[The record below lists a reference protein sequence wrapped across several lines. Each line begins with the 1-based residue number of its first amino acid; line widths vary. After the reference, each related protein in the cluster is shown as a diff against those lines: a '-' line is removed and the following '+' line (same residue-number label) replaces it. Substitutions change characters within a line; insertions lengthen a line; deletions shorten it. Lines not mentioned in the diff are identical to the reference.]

1 MHLNSPSQIALLAP
15 LFLLSLTACVS
26 ATANLTAPPTVKVLN
41 GSYYGTHLE
50 SYNQDLFLGIP
61 FAEAPVGELRFANPV
76 GLEGRSWEGAVSA
89 TNYAFHCIGYGAD
102 QIGYQQSEDCL
113 YLNVVRPTGYENE
126 SLPVALWIHGGGFAY
141 GGAPDRRYNLS
152 FIVQNSVDIGKPI
165 IAASIAYRL
174 GPFGF
179 LNGDAVSDAGA
190 LNLGLKDQRLALHW
204 INENIAA
211 FGGDKEKVT
220 IWGESA
226 GAASVGLHL
235 TAFNG
240 RDDKLFRAAIMES
253 GGPIFFG
260 EQQNSTDYQPMY
272 DAVVEQ
278 AGCGNATDSLTCL
291 REVPF
296 TVLNSVLNTTEFN
309 TPGWWPAL
317 DGDFVA
323 RYGSEQ
329 LNDGSFVHVPIIA
342 GANSDEGTGFSPR
355 GVQTEGD
362 LEDLLI
368 HKIKG
373 SWSASEP
380 VLSSIIEAY
389 IHTNAP
395 DYLIPST
402 ETLGADLSFANTSFG
417 AYWRRSA
424 AYSGDLFF
432 IASRRHTC
440 AVWSAAGLDAYCY
453 RFNAI
458 PAGIPFPIS
467 VTHFQEVAFVFDNLQ
482 GLGYAVNPFEGKG
495 ESYIKLAELMS
506 KSWASFVADLD
517 PNGWVGRSEE
527 VEEWPSYEAVRDE
540 VEGAWDMVFDANVTS
555 FVESDT
561 FREVGIRIM
570 NENWGVVRR

>member
-1 MHLNSPSQIALLAP
+1 MFLQHLFAP
-15 LFLLSLTACVS
+15 ILVTAFTVL
-26 ATANLTAPPTVKVLN
+26 ATAAPTVKVLN
-41 GSYYGTHLE
+41 GSYYGKHLE
-50 SYNQDLFLGIP
+50 SFNQDLFLGIP
-61 FAEAPVGELRFANPV
+61 FAEPPVGDLRFANPV
-76 GLEGRSWEGAVSA
+76 ALENRTWEGSVPA
-89 TNYAFHCIGYGAD
+89 TNYAFHCIGYGSD

-113 YLNVVRPTGYENE
+113 YLNVVRPSGCENQ

-152 FIVQNSVDIGKPI
+152 FIVQNSVEIGKPI

-190 LNLGLKDQRLALHW
+190 INVGLKDQRLALHW

-211 FGGDKEKVT
+211 FGGDAEKVT

-260 EQQNSTDYQPMY
+260 VQQSSSDYQPMY
-272 DAVVEQ
+272 DSVVEQ
-278 AGCGNATDSLTCL
+278 SGCGNSSNSLTCL

-309 TPGWWPAL
+309 MPGWWPAL
-317 DGDFVA
+317 DGNFVA

-329 LNDGSFVHVPIIA
+329 LADGSFVHVPIIA
-342 GANSDEGTGFSPR
+342 GANSDEGTAFSPR
-355 GVQTEGD
+355 GIDTEAD
-362 LEDLLI
+362 LVGVI
-368 HKIKG
+368 NG
-373 SWSASEP
+373 TWSASEQ
-380 VLSSIIEAY
+380 VLSDLISAY
-389 IHTNAP
+389 VDTNTS
-395 DYLIPST
+395 DYLIPDT
-402 ETLGADLSFANTSFG
+402 ATLGADLFFANTSFG

-440 AVWSAAGLDAYCY
+440 AVWSAAGLDTYCY

-458 PAGIPFPIS
+458 PNGTPFPIS
-467 VTHFQEVAFVFDNLQ
+467 VTHFTEVAFVFDNLN
-482 GLGYAVNPFEGKG
+482 GLGYAENPFGNKSQ
-495 ESYIKLAELMS
+495 SYTDLAELMS

-517 PNGWVGRSEE
+517 PNSWVGRDTE
-527 VEEWPSYEAVRDE
+527 VESWPSYEAVRI
-540 VEGAWDMVFDANVTS
+540 VEGVNGMGPWDMVFDANVTS

-561 FREVGIRIM
+561 FREVGIKIM
-570 NENWGVVRR
+570 NENWGVAKR